1 LPPPPL
7 LLPDDEDDDEEEE
20 DDVPLDPELL
30 LELELLESPQNDVLA
45 RPHAKSDPLHAP
57 STHAAARYELDVP
70 QLQQVGLQ
78 SAYVEQLA
86 PALLV
91 PLSFSGFEGHAPFV
105 CSALDDTL
113 LLFELPLDEELLL
126 LAPFGSVGFDPV
138 PTESVPPLHAE
149 TRSSMLPVNK
159 PTIEAPPTPK
169 PTRAMFDSPFVR
181 QKVATS
187 PSHATSPEEEDCA
200 PPSQAAYLPF
210 LPRTGA
216 RSTVNPAHFTRTQRA
231 GWAR

>member
-1 LPPPPL
+1 MPPPPL
-7 LLPDDEDDDEEEE
+7 LLPDEDDDEDDDDE
-20 DDVPLDPELL
+20 DVPLDPELL

-45 RPHAKSDPLHAP
+45 RPHAKSEPLHAP

-70 QLQQVGLQ
+70 QLQHVGLQ

-113 LLFELPLDEELLL
+113 LLLFELPLDEELL

-149 TRSSMLPVNK
+149 TRSSMPPVKK

-169 PTRAMFDSPFVR
+169 PTRAMFDSPFG
-181 QKVATS
+181 
-187 PSHATSPEEEDCA
+187 PSEGREFAV
-200 PPSQAAYLPF
+200 
-210 LPRTGA
+210 TGDRDFA
-216 RSTVNPAHFTRTQRA
+216 
-231 GWAR
+231 